1 MDNRNSTS
9 RPAAS
14 AGRAFCCLPVVF
26 AAFAALS
33 ASARGGYWWENPEI
47 QASMAITSIPG
58 YVCPHFMNK
67 DNADK
72 YLMVNMG
79 IGETPMPFF
88 VYRISDLVSLAG
100 HTNDINLAVV
110 ATTPLELGFAGT
122 KGGAVS
128 SFYNIALPG
137 FLGMS
142 WYSSSHPPVS
152 CPAVSIT
159 NSYELVDQSHE
170 IIQPYSFSTTNGF
183 GGDGIDF
190 GSDGRYLYSNV
201 YSGNQKHRIC
211 KWRLDFDPA
220 PLVATNDLVL
230 LKTFD
235 TSVKRVRNI
244 SVHKIAGRELV
255 FYGEG
260 RISASIEPGVYVLDV
275 TDDTEWKQHLLVA
288 SKTLFTSD
296 ITNVKVSGENTA
308 NPTLYVCM
316 DEGRMHIFNLN
327 SNGLTLAGET
337 PVRTFD
343 HEELDLLRGIRGHS
357 SIFRNFDVTQDGKYA
372 FFINDNQASGSTG
385 IVQVVTCGSLADD
398 FEGNAVVYSF
408 SDIWSAWSS
417 EEATPM
423 SVPDSV
429 GSWDALARSA
439 WNVRDSL
446 VRSGT
451 RTEIPPSDKP
461 IVVSLGAI
469 SVPASMLPNN
479 GADFETEFENG
490 IDVWRLRLRECD
502 GDFIA
507 SIGGQEFSIGAVPPY
522 HFDEWVRAVY
532 GDVPAWLTTEERD
545 QWLAA
550 RRRARMEWFATLV
563 PNDKWDEYVRNRT
576 SATEALVED
585 REIRPSLFLSG
596 IRPAT
601 GENSLLSVT
610 ARSLEA
616 GSLRLFSSTNLLSS
630 LWDYGGFSLQ
640 PQGEEVAGLV
650 STGSVGFVFAVLGD
664 GDADADGIPD
674 AIETYVFGTSPSR
687 CETGGGGLTDWER
700 IYRFELN
707 PFVRDS
713 AGDGISDLEKMERGS
728 DPRVPISPEERVA
741 ASRSIRYTYD
751 DDDRL
756 TGTWFGTGGGA
767 FRTGISPAGNPEKV
781 TNSGA
786 EE

>member
-9 RPAAS
+9 RPTAS
-14 AGRAFCCLPVVF
+14 AGRAFCCLPAVF

-33 ASARGGYWWENPEI
+33 ASANQTRDGGYWWQGPVV
-47 QASMAITSIPG
+47 QASMAITSFSRYYPA
-58 YVCPHFMNK
+58 PHYMNK
-67 DNADK
+67 DNADA
-72 YLMVNMG
+72 YLIVDMG
-79 IGETPMPFF
+79 IGDSYDPFF
-88 VYRISDLVSLAG
+88 VYRISDLIGLNG
-100 HTNDINLAVV
+100 HTNDIGLAVAS
-110 ATTPLELGFAGT
+110 ATSRDLGIRI

-137 FLGMS
+137 V
-142 WYSSSHPPVS
+142 SSSGRTL
-152 CPAVSIT
+152 CAAISIT
-159 NSYELVDQSHE
+159 NGVESSVEPLESIQSY
-170 IIQPYSFSTTNGF
+170 YFSTTNGF
-183 GGDGIDF
+183 AGDGVDF
-190 GSDGRYLYSNV
+190 DANGRFLYSNV
-201 YSGNQKHRIC
+201 YPGKQIS
-211 KWRLDFDPA
+211 KWRLEFDLA
-220 PLVATNDLVL
+220 PLVATNNLVL
-230 LKTFD
+230 LKTFETD
-235 TSVKRVRNI
+235 VERVRNI

-260 RISASIEPGVYVLDV
+260 RISTSIEPGVYVLDV

-337 PVRTFD
+337 PVRTFN
-343 HEELDLLRGIRGHS
+343 HEELALLRGIRGRS

-372 FFINDNQASGSTG
+372 FFINDNQSSGSTG
-385 IVQVVTCGSLADD
+385 IVQVVTCGSLSDD

-417 EEATPM
+417 EEATTM
-423 SVPDSV
+423 SMPDSA

-461 IVVSLGAI
+461 IVMSLGAI

-532 GDVPAWLTTEERD
+532 GDVPTWLTTEERD